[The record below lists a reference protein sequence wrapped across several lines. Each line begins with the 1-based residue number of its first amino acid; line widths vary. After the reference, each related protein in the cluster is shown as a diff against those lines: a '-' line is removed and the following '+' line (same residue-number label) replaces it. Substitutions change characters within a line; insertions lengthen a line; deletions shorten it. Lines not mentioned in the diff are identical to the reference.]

1 MSEAITFFR
10 RRESDS
16 GETYRIEIGPSRMYV
31 HSRKRL
37 DTKLLQQ
44 AAGRNEIDRAE
55 GELRQ
60 AISNNGN
67 AGVIAIASDD
77 GSGRELRVK
86 WCGAKSS
93 QSPDEF
99 LVVTPGRAPYFL
111 ERNERVPPGTH
122 VIVPVDQDAARH
134 LHDFVDHLA
143 ALPPDLES
151 LVLTAIRRPSLDTR
165 LSKVETKVFGDT
177 ATETPGGGWFARTIG
192 AVPAVAY
199 RVAAMVVLAVLLGA
213 NAWFL
218 REVSGKLGKTEEG
231 VKNDEQKAGMKA
243 AQASVVAVKTQE
255 AAKTVDLL
263 GEARPLIE
271 ALRAKSDA
279 PLLKELYAS
288 HFAALERQPFKES
301 DIPALFDSKPFLW
314 GLIKLQALEL
324 VPSPPDRTFLKKV
337 DAWSPTKKVFSD
349 YGVQRIQGEDLDL
362 LAAAACRMKYA
373 SPKVPGLPAGD
384 DPPLEFVPNR
394 KCTDYTDQHLAAG
407 LESLTEFV
415 EKQK

>member
-44 AAGRNEIDRAE
+44 AAGRSEIDRAE

-177 ATETPGGGWFARTIG
+177 ATETPGGGWFARTMG

-218 REVSGKLGKTEEG
+218 RE
-231 VKNDEQKAGMKA
+231 
-243 AQASVVAVKTQE
+243 
-255 AAKTVDLL
+255 
-263 GEARPLIE
+263 
-271 ALRAKSDA
+271 
-279 PLLKELYAS
+279 
-288 HFAALERQPFKES
+288 
-301 DIPALFDSKPFLW
+301 
-314 GLIKLQALEL
+314 
-324 VPSPPDRTFLKKV
+324 
-337 DAWSPTKKVFSD
+337 
-349 YGVQRIQGEDLDL
+349 
-362 LAAAACRMKYA
+362 
-373 SPKVPGLPAGD
+373 
-384 DPPLEFVPNR
+384 
-394 KCTDYTDQHLAAG
+394 
-407 LESLTEFV
+407 
-415 EKQK
+415 